1 MRRREFIA
9 LVGAAAAWP
18 LAARAQ
24 QAAMPVV
31 GYFSSGR
38 ADTASYLAAEFGE
51 GLAAAGF
58 VEGKDVSIE
67 YRWADRQLERLPA
80 LAVDLVQ
87 RRVNVIFAVGRAV
100 LRAVRSST
108 EIVPIVAVD
117 LESDPVDEGIAASL
131 AHPGGNVTGLFLAFP
146 QFATIWLGLL
156 KETIPQLSRVA
167 VLWDPTT
174 GSMHKKAVEA
184 AAEAPKV
191 SLEVL
196 EVQIPSDVDEAFNAA
211 RRSGAD
217 AVLMLASPLFQLT
230 RQKAAELAIL
240 HKLPTIYV
248 DSEFARAG
256 GLMVYGPN
264 LRGMFRQVGV
274 MTAKVL
280 HGTKPADLPI
290 ERPTKFELVIN
301 LKTAKTLG
309 LTIPQTLLARADEVI
324 E

>member
-1 MRRREFIA
+1 MRRREFVA

-38 ADTASYLAAEFGE
+38 ADTASYLAAEFRE

-58 VEGKDVSIE
+58 VDGKDVSIE

-131 AHPGGNVTGLFLAFP
+131 AHPSGNVTGLFLAFP
-146 QFATIWLGLL
+146 EFATMWLGVL

>member
-38 ADTASYLAAEFGE
+38 ADTASFLAAEFRE

-146 QFATIWLGLL
+146 EFATIWLGLL

-211 RRSGAD
+211 KRSGAD
-217 AVLMLASPLFQLT
+217 AVLVLASPLFQLT